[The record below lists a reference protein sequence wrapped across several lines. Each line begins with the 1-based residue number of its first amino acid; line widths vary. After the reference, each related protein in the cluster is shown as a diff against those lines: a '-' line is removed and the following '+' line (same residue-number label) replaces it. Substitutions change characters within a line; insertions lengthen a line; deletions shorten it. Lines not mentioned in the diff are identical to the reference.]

1 MAELMFRKGLLAALP
16 AAYTEGAISITTD
29 VPGMYLDLADKRI
42 RIGDF
47 VAVAELASLVENAE
61 KYGYSTNTLFYAEKE
76 NVLCKIVEKD
86 GSKVFQ
92 QINSTDELE
101 QAINTRLTA
110 VEGSITTLNG
120 GADVVGSVAAAVKA
134 EETRAMGV
142 EANLQS
148 QIDAITGTGEDGDAT
163 TIAGLNAK
171 IAEVSGKLDAEVSRS
186 TTADS
191 GHDTKITA
199 IEGDITGLKGRMDTA
214 EGDIDSL
221 EGRMTTA
228 EGAIQTLN
236 GDGEGSV
243 NKKVAD
249 AVSAAKSELN
259 TAITG
264 VSDKADANA
273 TNITALQG
281 TVGGHTTKIG
291 EHDTAITGLTERMT
305 TAEGKITTAEGKLTT
320 LMGGSEVA
328 GSVAEAKKAGTDA
341 AAAAATAKS
350 AAVAAQG
357 TADTALANAA
367 TADGKAVAAQ
377 NTADEAV
384 NAIDALETYVGTIP
398 NGEDGQPV
406 ASDVVAYI
414 NKKTEGIAT
423 DAALGE
429 LQAKVTA
436 AEGAIAAETKA
447 REEADTKHTQDIAKN
462 AQDIATNA
470 GAIATNAENIGKNTQ
485 AIADEASARAAAITA
500 EQGARAAAIK
510 VETDR
515 ATAAEGK
522 IREDFAA
529 ADATTLQS
537 AKDYVDEHLA
547 AADAMTFCGT
557 TNVTDLPLT
566 DVKAGDTYVVASEY
580 NDTEANVR
588 YHAGDLII
596 AQEDQGEEAVYAGG
610 WAHVK
615 TGYDSVHES
624 TLANDG
630 TSIKLTSHVGEDLG
644 SVAIATGNTA
654 ATLAT
659 DAKSNLVVSSVEGTI
674 YVDMVWGEF

>member
-101 QAINTRLTA
+101 QAINARLTA

-120 GADVVGSVAAAVKA
+120 GADVAGSVAAAVKA
-134 EETRAMGV
+134 EKDRAEGI

-236 GDGEGSV
+236 GDVNTAGSV
-243 NKKVAD
+243 DKKVAD

-341 AAAAATAKS
+341 AAAAD
-350 AAVAAQG
+350 AAQG

-515 ATAAEGK
+515 ATAAEEQ
-522 IREDFAA
+522 IRKDFAA
-529 ADATTLQS
+529 ADAATLKS
-537 AKDYVDEHLA
+537 AKDYVDKHLA

-630 TSIKLTSHVGEDLG
+630 TSIKLTSHVDEDLG

-654 ATLAT
+654 ATLAA

>member
-86 GSKVFQ
+86 GNKVFQ

-120 GADVVGSVAAAVKA
+120 GADVAGSVAAAVKA
-134 EETRAMGV
+134 EKDRAEGI

-171 IAEVSGKLDAEVSRS
+171 IAEVSTNLQSEITRS
-186 TTADS
+186 TGADS
-191 GHDTKITA
+191 THDTKITA
-199 IEGDITGLKGRMDTA
+199 IEGDIDSL

-221 EGRMTTA
+221 EGRMATA

-236 GDGEGSV
+236 GDVNTAGSV
-243 NKKVAD
+243 DKKVAD
-249 AVSAAKSELN
+249 AVSAAKSELTTTIN
-259 TAITG
+259 G
-264 VSDKADANA
+264 VSDKANTNA

-291 EHDTAITGLTERMT
+291 EHDTAITGLTEHMT

-320 LMGGSEVA
+320 LTGGPEVA

-350 AAVAAQG
+350 VADAAQG
-357 TADTALANAA
+357 TADEAKTAAA

-377 NTADEAV
+377 ETADAAV
-384 NAIDALETYVGTIP
+384 DAVEALETYVGTIP
-398 NGEDGQPV
+398 KGEDGQPV
-406 ASDVVAYI
+406 ASDVIAYI

-423 DAALGE
+423 DTALGE

-500 EQGARAAAIK
+500 EQGARDAAIK

-515 ATAAEGK
+515 ATAAEEQ
-522 IREDFAA
+522 IRKDFAA
-529 ADATTLQS
+529 ADAATLKS
-537 AKDYVDEHLA
+537 AKDYVDKHLA

-557 TNVTDLPLT
+557 TVITDLPLT

-588 YHAGDLII
+588 YHAGDLMI
-596 AQEDQGEEAVYAGG
+596 AKEDQGEEAVYAGG

-630 TSIKLTSHVGEDLG
+630 TSIKLTSHVDENLG

-654 ATLAT
+654 ATLAA

>member
-101 QAINTRLTA
+101 QAINARLTA

-120 GADVVGSVAAAVKA
+120 GADVAGSVAAAVKA

-171 IAEVSGKLDAEVSRS
+171 IAEVAGNLQSEITRS
-186 TTADS
+186 TGADS
-191 GHDTKITA
+191 AHDTKITA

-236 GDGEGSV
+236 GDINTAGSV
-243 NKKVAD
+243 DKKVAD
-249 AVSAAKSELN
+249 AVSAAKSELTTTIN
-259 TAITG
+259 G

-320 LMGGSEVA
+320 LTGGPEVA

-341 AAAAATAKS
+341 AATAKS
-350 AAVAAQG
+350 AADAAQG

-377 NTADEAV
+377 ETADAAV
-384 NAIDALETYVGTIP
+384 DAVEALETYVGTIP

-406 ASDVVAYI
+406 ASDVIAYV

-654 ATLAT
+654 ATLAA